1 MRFIVY
7 GAGAV
12 GGPIAVRL
20 VQHGIEAV
28 AVARGAHA
36 RAIAEHGL
44 LLETPDETVR
54 VSVPVVTDPAGIDFR
69 PDDVV
74 LVCVKTQNTA
84 EVLDRLAVTMPW
96 ETPVVCAQ
104 NAVCNE
110 PAALRRFPNVY
121 GMNMMIIG
129 THVTPG
135 EVQVFT
141 SPCNG
146 ILDLGRY
153 PSGIDDNARAISAAL
168 VAAGF
173 ECQPQAD
180 IMRWKYGKLLLN
192 LVNACEV
199 AVGPGQGYLDAFH
212 AARAEGEAV
221 LRAAGIPFS
230 TRQEDAARRAGL
242 LEVRTIGDRDR
253 GGASTWQSIER
264 GLGSAETDYLTGE
277 IVLLGRQHGVPT
289 PINTFLQRFV
299 HRVLAGEAQPGS
311 FTNESLLAVIRTG
324 S

>member
-20 VQHGIEAV
+20 AHHGIDVV
-28 AVARGAHA
+28 AIARGEHA
-36 RAIAEHGL
+36 RVTADRGL
-44 LLETPDETVR
+44 RLETPDETVTVR
-54 VSVPVVTDPAGIDFR
+54 LPVVADPSEIDFR

-74 LVCVKTQNTA
+74 LICVKTQNTA
-84 EVLDRLAVTMPW
+84 EVLARLAASMPW

-110 PAALRRFPNVY
+110 PAALRLFPNVY

-141 SPCNG
+141 GPCNG

-153 PSGIDDNARAISAAL
+153 PSGVDNTARAIAASL

-173 ECQPQAD
+173 VSEPQDD

-199 AVGPGQGYLDAFH
+199 AVGPGQGYLEAFH
-212 AARAEGEAV
+212 AARQEGETV

-242 LEVRTIGDRDR
+242 LEVRKIGERDR

-299 HRVLAGEAQPGS
+299 HRVLRGEAVAGS
-311 FTNESLLAVIRTG
+311 FTNESLLATIAAG
-324 S
+324 G

>member
-28 AVARGAHA
+28 AVARGEHA
-36 RAIAEHGL
+36 RAIAANGL
-44 LLETPDETVR
+44 RLETPDDDVTMP
-54 VSVPVVTDPAGIDFR
+54 VPVVTDPAEIDFR
-69 PDDVV
+69 ADDVV
-74 LVCVKTQNTA
+74 LICVKTQNTA
-84 EVLDRLAVTMPW
+84 EVLGRLAATMPW

-110 PAALRRFPNVY
+110 PAALRLFPNVY

-153 PSGIDDNARAISAAL
+153 PRGADDTARAVAESL
-168 VAAGF
+168 VRAGF
-173 ECQPQAD
+173 ECVPQDD

-199 AVGPGQGYLDAFH
+199 AVGPGQGYLEAFQ
-212 AARAEGEAV
+212 AARQEGETV

-242 LEVRTIGDRDR
+242 LEVRRIGDRDR

-299 HRVLAGEAQPGS
+299 HRVLAGEVRPGS
-311 FTNESLLAVIRTG
+311 FTNESLLATIESG
-324 S
+324 G

>member
-7 GAGAV
+7 GIGAV

-20 VQHGIEAV
+20 AQHGTEVV
-28 AVARGAHA
+28 AIARG
-36 RAIAEHGL
+36 EHSRVVASEGL
-44 LLETPDETVR
+44 RLETPDETVTAR
-54 VSVPVVTDPAGIDFR
+54 MPVVTDPADIVFR

-74 LVCVKTQNTA
+74 LLCVKTQNTA
-84 EVLDRLAVTMPW
+84 EVLDRLAAVMPW
-96 ETPVVCAQ
+96 DTPVVCAQ

-110 PAALRRFPNVY
+110 PAALRLFPNVY

-135 EVQVFT
+135 VVQVFT

-146 ILDLGRY
+146 ILDVGRY
-153 PSGIDDNARAISAAL
+153 PAGIDDTASAIAAAMA
-168 VAAGF
+168 AAGF
-173 ECQPQAD
+173 ESAPQAD

-199 AVGPGQGYLDAFH
+199 AVGPGFGYDAAFQ
-212 AARAEGEAV
+212 AARAEGEEV

-230 TRQEDAARRAGL
+230 TRQEDAARRGDL
-242 LEVRTIGDRDR
+242 LKVRTIGGQDR

-264 GLGSAETDYLTGE
+264 GLGSVETDYLTGE
-277 IVLLGRQHGVPT
+277 VVLLGRLHGVPT
-289 PINTFLQRFV
+289 PINSFLLRFV
-299 HRVLAGEAQPGS
+299 HRVLRGEATAGS
-311 FTNESLLAVIRTG
+311 YTNESLLAAIEAG
-324 S
+324 A